1 MSGAGSQN
9 TGGAS
14 APSGSDA
21 RSPSETTASVQS
33 VTHKDA
39 GAGPFDSAVLA
50 DWMHGQGFLDRP
62 ALAVKPLTGGQSNPT
77 FLLTSGAQQFV
88 LRKKPPGVL
97 LPSAHA
103 VDREYRVMQALQGSD
118 VPVPKLYAY
127 SEDLNIVGTPFY
139 LMEFLNGRVIVDQS
153 LPGFTPTER
162 GAIYTDM
169 NRVMAALHKV
179 DVNAVGLETFGRA
192 GNYFGRQIARWSRQ
206 YQESRS
212 EDISALESLIE
223 WLPAHIPEGD
233 QTTIVHGDYRLDNL
247 VLHPTEP
254 RAIGLLDWEL
264 ATLGHP
270 MADFAYHCMSW
281 HIPASLWRGIGGLDL
296 KALGIPSEADYIKQY
311 GAATG
316 FEGIEHWDFYIAYNL
331 FRIAAILQ
339 GIARRAQDG
348 TAAAADAIE
357 TGSKAKPLAEI
368 GWKYA
373 QRYEASRKR

>member
-1 MSGAGSQN
+1 MSGASSH
-9 TGGAS
+9 S
-14 APSGSDA
+14 A
-21 RSPSETTASVQS
+21 
-33 VTHKDA
+33 
-39 GAGPFDSAVLA
+39 PFDSAVLA
-50 DWMHGQGFLDRP
+50 DWMHGQGFLDHS
-62 ALAVKPLTGGQSNPT
+62 AIAVKPLTGGQSNPT

-153 LPGFTPTER
+153 LPGFTPAER

-179 DVNAVGLETFGRA
+179 DVNAAGLETFGRA

-206 YQESRS
+206 YQEARS
-212 EDISALESLIE
+212 EDIRALESLIE
-223 WLPAHIPEGD
+223 WLPANIPEGD

-348 TAAAADAIE
+348 TAAASDAIE

-368 GWKYA
+368 GWQYA